1 MKVLD
6 YTGLQ
11 TLVNKIKGLIDKK
24 VEKVDGKG
32 LSTNDY
38 TNTEKQ
44 KLSGYETLSSD
55 NTNLYGRKQT
65 TGFNNATKTGLYT
78 ITSNTGAPFTNYT
91 YWSNITLNS
100 TSVDSS
106 SYMQQIAMSEKAD
119 DKAIYFRKKQSSTT
133 TPWMKL
139 APAENSFNGGVDVPL
154 SAEMGKKLYNE
165 KVDKVSGKGLSSND
179 FTTEYKNKLDQ
190 LKVQVV
196 LTEAEYN
203 ALSTSQ
209 KNDPNYLYFFKVS

>member
-11 TLVNKIKGLIDKK
+11 ALVNKIKGLIDKK
-24 VEKVDGKG
+24 VDKVDGKG

-38 TNTEKQ
+38 TNTEKN
-44 KLSGYETLSSD
+44 KLSGYEALNS
-55 NTNLYGRKQT
+55 NNANLYSKKQT
-65 TGFNNATKTGLYT
+65 AGFNHATDAGLYT
-78 ITSNTGAPFTNYT
+78 ITSSTGAPFTNYT
-91 YWSNITLNS
+91 YWSNITLNT
-100 TSVDSS
+100 TSVNSN
-106 SYMQQIAMSEKAD
+106 SYMQQIAMSEKAE
-119 DKAIYFRKKQSSTT
+119 DKAVYFRKKQSNTT

-154 SAEMGKKLYNE
+154 SAEMGKRLYNE

-179 FTTEYKNKLDQ
+179 FTIEYKNKLDQ

-209 KNDPNYLYFFKVS
+209 KNDTNYLYFIKS